1 MMTDRL
7 SDSDPITL
15 DAESAR
21 ESKRAARW
29 IIGTLSASLLGSA
42 LLLVLPAPADATI
55 PPELPFTSRRGVG
68 ARAMGMGGA
77 YSAVANDYHGLY
89 YNPAGLTR
97 LRDAEFGLAFDKRS
111 VDANNRYLGD
121 EESTGSDNTS
131 LESIGFVYP
140 YPTYRGSLA
149 FGLSYER
156 VSAFDLDYFRSGEN
170 DAVAFEEESI
180 EEDGSL
186 GAYQAGFAWELSP
199 SVALGFTGTI
209 LAGSSDRRRT
219 FDFEADNGIDREST
233 ITETMTDLT
242 AITGSIGILY
252 RLTEQL
258 DLGLVVRLPEN
269 FDLDGTVHDDVI
281 RYQQSPED
289 TLDFIDDFNFSDD
302 LTLPYR
308 ITGAVAY
315 QAGGFLLSGEATYV
329 DWKEIDYFGEIRTD
343 DRGFAYRSTTDLR
356 VGGEYTIPGQP
367 LRLRAGFASQP
378 VPYDVI
384 AVDVFRGEARRA
396 SFDHDFRFFTFGA
409 GLELDEAFSIDAAY
423 MTGSFQRTGESENGA
438 TEEELQEKRLILGA
452 TFRVKT

>member
-1 MMTDRL
+1 L
-7 SDSDPITL
+7 SL
-15 DAESAR
+15 AFLGAGASAFLPTVS
-21 ESKRAARW
+21 E
-29 IIGTLSASLLGSA
+29 GS
-42 LLLVLPAPADATI
+42 I
-55 PPELPFTSRRGVG
+55 PPELPFTARRGVG

-77 YSAVANDYHGLY
+77 YSAVANDYHALY

-97 LRDAEFGLAFDKRS
+97 LRDTEFGLVFDKRS
-111 VDANNRYLGD
+111 ADVDTRYLGNP
-121 EESTGSDNTS
+121 ESTSIDNTN

-156 VSAFDLDYFRSGEN
+156 ISSFDLDYFRSAEN
-170 DAVAFEEESI
+170 RGGIDFEEESI

-219 FDFEADNGIDREST
+219 FDFRADNGIDREST
-233 ITETMTDLT
+233 ITETRTDMT
-242 AITGSIGILY
+242 AITGSLGILY
-252 RLTEQL
+252 RLGKQV
-258 DLGLVVRLPEN
+258 DLGLVVRLPES
-269 FDLDGTVHDDVI
+269 FDLDGTIHDDVI
-281 RYQQSPED
+281 RYQDDPTD
-289 TLDFIDDFNFSDD
+289 TLDYIDDFNFSDD

-315 QAGGFLLSGEATYV
+315 NFGSVLLSGEATFT

-356 VGGEYTIPGQP
+356 IGGEFSIPEQP
-367 LRLRAGFASQP
+367 IRLRAGFASQP

-396 SFDHDFRFFTFGA
+396 SFDHDFLFFTFGA
-409 GLELDEAFSIDAAY
+409 GLELDESLVIDAAY
-423 MTGSFQRTGESENGA
+423 MTGSFKRTGESQAGF
-438 TEEELQEKRLILGA
+438 TEEEIQEKRVLIGA
-452 TFRVKT
+452 TFRVKG